1 MVMKKYEN
9 HIMVQPI
16 KINNDERI
24 KLVIY
29 FYALL
34 KEYLVLLRVDKL
46 NVVEQIKM
54 HWSNDAMYPTKSF
67 VLLLKNYI
75 PGCSNVTY
83 IDDIFNLKHCHRP
96 EKYFMLLDFSS
107 IGLVNHLDQK
117 DVSNKSVCFSKTT
130 QLQVVFNWFR
140 DGEKLYERY
149 LLNNHIT
156 NFGEHVNVV
165 KI

>member
-9 HIMVQPI
+9 HIMMQPMR
-16 KINNDERI
+16 INNDERI
-24 KLVIY
+24 KLIIY

-34 KEYLVLLRVDKL
+34 KEYLMLLKVD
-46 NVVEQIKM
+46 NFSVVEQIKM
-54 HWSNDAMYPTKSF
+54 HWNNDAMYPSKSF
-67 VLLLKNYI
+67 VLLLTNYI

-83 IDDIFNLKHCHRP
+83 IDDIFNLKHCYRP
-96 EKYFMLLDFSS
+96 ERYYMLLDFSN

-117 DVSNKSVCFSKTT
+117 DVNTKSMCFSGKT
-130 QLQVVFNWFR
+130 QLKVVFSWFK
-140 DGEKLYERY
+140 DGDKLYERY

-156 NFGEHVNVV
+156 NFGEHVSVV